1 MTTCA
6 FSGRAAQPVG
16 GPPTPQV
23 SSQWVT
29 TGAPR
34 TDCWGRQESDF
45 YSHRTGLCISPIGQ
59 SVRWEQGFPLF
70 AGLRE
75 VFPEGWCQRHLKAQV
90 RGGGGSN
97 LGQENSQGEQQTY
110 GEAGEGRGWK
120 TYSCVGIRAFKSF
133 RVHTVCA
140 QDGTWL
146 RKDM

>member
-90 RGGGGSN
+90 WGGGATTWGRRTVKVSSRHTEK
-97 LGQENSQGEQQTY
+97 LGKEE
-110 GEAGEGRGWK
+110 
-120 TYSCVGIRAFKSF
+120 VGKLT
-133 RVHTVCA
+133 RVW
-140 QDGTWL
+140 G
-146 RKDM
+146 